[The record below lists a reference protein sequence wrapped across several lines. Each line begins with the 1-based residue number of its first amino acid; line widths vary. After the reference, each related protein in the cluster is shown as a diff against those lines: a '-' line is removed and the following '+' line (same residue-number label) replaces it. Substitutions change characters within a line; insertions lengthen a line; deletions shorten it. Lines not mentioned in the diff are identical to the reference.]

1 MPAQTTKHKSFQ
13 KLYRPLA
20 QQVATALIE
29 IFLNRRY
36 ADRVLER
43 LFRDNKKLGAR
54 DRRFIA
60 ESVYEI
66 VRWWR
71 LIWAAIGSEP
81 PKEFRDADAW
91 RVLGA
96 WLIIEGQ
103 DLPEWEEFKRLD
115 RARILAQ
122 HQAALKTPSLC
133 ASVPDWLYDLGRAEI
148 GERWDRYLEELN
160 KQAPVV
166 LRANRL
172 KTTREELKRSL
183 AEEGIETAFAP
194 ATEDGLVLTER
205 RNIFTAKAFQLGLF
219 EVQDGASQQIAP
231 FLALQPGLRVI
242 DACAGAGG
250 KTLHIAALL
259 KNKGKIIAMDVGEK
273 KLDELRRRA
282 SRAGADVIETKLI
295 DSTKVVKRLE
305 KSADRVLLDVPCS
318 GLGVLRRNPDAKWQL
333 SMAEVSRLRE
343 LQAEILRDYSVM
355 VKPGGRLVYAT
366 CSCLPSENE
375 KQVERFLEEQNRLG
389 KPRWDFVAE
398 RKFAPGENGYDG
410 FYAAAIERCP
420 E

>member
-1 MPAQTTKHKSFQ
+1 MTNESKKHQ

-20 QQVATALIE
+20 SQVVTALLE
-29 IFLNRRY
+29 IFGEGRY

-43 LFRDNKKLGAR
+43 LFRGNRKLGAR
-54 DRRFIA
+54 DRRFVA

-71 LIWAAIGSEP
+71 LLWAGIGSEP
-81 PKEFRDADAW
+81 PSDLREDDAW

-96 WLIIEGQ
+96 WLVSEGEE
-103 DLPEWEEFKRLD
+103 LPGWDEFRALD
-115 RARILAQ
+115 AKKINAR
-122 HQAALKTPSLC
+122 LKTAAANPALR
-133 ASVPDWLYDLGRAEI
+133 ASVPDWLYELGREEI
-148 GERWDRYLEELN
+148 GERWDRFLDELN
-160 KQAPVV
+160 RQAPVV

-172 KTTREELKRSL
+172 KTTRDELKRSL
-183 AEEGIETAFAP
+183 AEEGIETALAP
-194 ATEDGLVLTER
+194 ATEDGLILRER
-205 RNIFTAKAFQLGLF
+205 RNIFTAKAFQMGLF

-231 FLALQPGLRVI
+231 LLSIQPGLRVI

-273 KLDELRRRA
+273 KLEELRRRS

-295 DSTKVVKRLE
+295 DSSKVIKRLE

-333 SMAEVSRLRE
+333 SMDEISRLRD

-375 KQVERFLEEQNRLG
+375 RQVERFLKEQNVTAKAHWTLI
-389 KPRWDFVAE
+389 AE

-410 FYAAAIERCP
+410 FYAAALERQP
-420 E
+420 